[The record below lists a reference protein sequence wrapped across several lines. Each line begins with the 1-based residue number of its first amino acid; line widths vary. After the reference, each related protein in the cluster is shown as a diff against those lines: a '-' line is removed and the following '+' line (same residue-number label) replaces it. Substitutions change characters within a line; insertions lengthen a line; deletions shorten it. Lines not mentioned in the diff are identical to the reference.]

1 MAHLRLQNLFD
12 IIEETVPGV
21 GKNAREYAEL
31 VLLLDDVSFS
41 LVMRDAKE
49 NGKKAIDILRE
60 TYLEK
65 SKPRIISLY
74 GELASLRITGSGS
87 ATDYV
92 IRAETSATSLNM
104 AGETISDSLLYSLQ
118 CV

>member
-49 NGKKAIDILRE
+49 NGKKAIDILRDVAE
-60 TYLEK
+60 V
-65 SKPRIISLY
+65 S
-74 GELASLRITGSGS
+74 ARITLSV
-87 ATDYV
+87 T
-92 IRAETSATSLNM
+92 
-104 AGETISDSLLYSLQ
+104 DSLPVIFRDASSPYKEIILGLDFPE
-118 CV
+118 